1 MFDAISPAYILVVL
15 GTLILSISIHE
26 ATHGFVARYLGDTTA
41 DEAGRIT
48 LNPFRHVDIWF
59 TILIPTVLLLL
70 HLPPIFAA
78 KPVPFDPRNVRYG
91 EFGAALVG
99 LAGPVS
105 NLVLAAVGALI
116 INVTGVSADNNV
128 GYALLLF
135 TSINVT
141 LFVFNM
147 IPFPP
152 LDGSRV
158 LYAVAPDPLR
168 RVMEQIEGLGFGVTI
183 MILLLLSSF
192 ISPIVMNISQAI
204 LSFLLR

>member
-1 MFDAISPAYILVVL
+1 MFDAISPQYILVVL
-15 GTLILSISIHE
+15 VTLIVSISIHE
-26 ATHGFVARYLGDTTA
+26 AMHGLTARYLGDTTA

-59 TILIPTVLLLL
+59 TVLIPTVMLLL

-99 LAGPVS
+99 IAGPLS
-105 NLVLAAVGALI
+105 NLALAV
-116 INVTGVSADNNV
+116 VSALAIRIGGLSLADGL
-128 GYALLLF
+128 GYILLLF
-135 TSINVT
+135 TSINIS

-152 LDGSRV
+152 LDGSRL

-168 RVMEQIEGLGFGVTI
+168 RIMEQIEGAGFGVTI
-183 MILLLLSSF
+183 MVLLLLSPF
-192 ISPIVMNISQAI
+192 ISPFIVNISQGI
-204 LSFLLR
+204 LTFLLR